1 MSHGPQGEGWGIM
14 WDNCWI
20 ALASENQK
28 GGEKECRRRGKTRG
42 FSRDWTGRRGLG
54 AVAGGGFCATVVGE
68 EFRGGNYYERR
79 QVKLD

>member
-20 ALASENQK
+20 ALASANQK
-28 GGEKECRRRGKTRG
+28 GGKEEEGEDRRIQCGGRGG
-42 FSRDWTGRRGLG
+42 VQWPEEVSVPRRWGKSS
-54 AVAGGGFCATVVGE
+54 
-68 EFRGGNYYERR
+68 GGNYYERR